1 MAGDGIR
8 RERLDRILLERGLA
22 PTRNR
27 AQALILSG
35 RVLSGTTR
43 LVKPGVKFPC
53 DVDLQV
59 EPGRRYV
66 SRGGHK
72 LEAALGAFDLLVV
85 DRDCVDVG
93 ASTGGFTQV
102 LLEAGAGRVIALDVG
117 RGQLDWSLRNDER
130 VFPMEGVNAR
140 KLEAVALPFT
150 PTLAVVDVSFISL
163 ELVLPPVIGRM
174 DRSAEIDVVALVK
187 PQFEVG
193 RGLVGR
199 GGVVKEPRLHRRVLQ
214 RAVAFAR
221 GESWGVAG
229 LIVSPLT
236 GAEGNREFLIHL
248 RPPGDGLDP
257 ETLDRAVEAAIV
269 SPVEREVEK

>member
-1 MAGDGIR
+1 MAGDRIR
-8 RERLDRILLERGLA
+8 RERLDRILLERGLV
-22 PTRNR
+22 PTRTR

-35 RVLSGTTR
+35 RVRSGTTR
-43 LVKPGVKFPC
+43 LVKPGVRFPC
-53 DVDLQV
+53 DVELEV

-72 LEAALGAFDLLVV
+72 LEAALGAFDLVVV

-130 VFPMEGVNAR
+130 VFPVEGVNAR
-140 KLEAVALPFT
+140 KLESVELPFT

-163 ELVLPPVIGRM
+163 ELVLPSVIGRM
-174 DRSAEIDVVALVK
+174 ERSAEIDVVALVK

-199 GGVVKEPRLHRRVLQ
+199 GGIVKEPRLHRRVLQ
-214 RAVAFAR
+214 RVVAFSREKA
-221 GESWGVAG
+221 WGVAG
-229 LIVSPLT
+229 LIVSPLA

-248 RPPGDGLDP
+248 RPAGGSADP

-269 SPVEREVEK
+269 SSLVREVE

>member
-1 MAGDGIR
+1 MAGDRIR
-8 RERLDRILLERGLA
+8 RERLDRILLERGLV
-22 PTRNR
+22 PTRTR

-35 RVLSGTTR
+35 RVRSGTTR
-43 LVKPGVKFPC
+43 LVKPGVRFPC
-53 DVDLQV
+53 DVELEV

-72 LEAALGAFDLLVV
+72 LEAALGAFDLVVV

-130 VFPMEGVNAR
+130 VFPVEGVNAR
-140 KLEAVALPFT
+140 KLESVELPFT

-163 ELVLPPVIGRM
+163 
-174 DRSAEIDVVALVK
+174 A
-187 PQFEVG
+187 
-193 RGLVGR
+193 
-199 GGVVKEPRLHRRVLQ
+199 
-214 RAVAFAR
+214 
-221 GESWGVAG
+221 WGVAG
-229 LIVSPLT
+229 LIVSPLA

-248 RPPGDGLDP
+248 RPAGGSADP

-269 SPVEREVEK
+269 SSLVREVE